1 MNQDDRSLWGLL
13 QVLQVPIEIERDGL
27 LVVIPVGDGRNP
39 DVGDDG
45 IVIGYEVESVSY
57 SYTVLSCFANDDVHT
72 PSRVADVN
80 LLLVRRELVK
90 LGEKQRG
97 QVVGSGT

>member
-1 MNQDDRSLWGLL
+1 MGTSMDQDDRSLWGFL

-27 LVVIPVGDGRNP
+27 LVVIPVRDGRNP

-57 SYTVLSCFANDDVHT
+57 SLTVLSRFTNEPMT
-72 PSRVADVN
+72 YP
-80 LLLVRRELVK
+80 K
-90 LGEKQRG
+90 
-97 QVVGSGT
+97 

>member
-1 MNQDDRSLWGLL
+1 MGTPMNQDDRSLWGLL

-45 IVIGYEVESVSY
+45 IMVGYEVESVSY
-57 SYTVLSCFANDDVHT
+57 IYIVLSCFVDETMDV
-72 PSRVADVN
+72 PQVG
-80 LLLVRRELVK
+80 LLM
-90 LGEKQRG
+90 
-97 QVVGSGT
+97 

>member
-27 LVVIPVGDGRNP
+27 LVVVSVRDGRNP

-45 IVIGYEVESVSY
+45 VVVGYEVESVSY
-57 SYTVLSCFANDDVHT
+57 NHKSLILFRH
-72 PSRVADVN
+72 
-80 LLLVRRELVK
+80 
-90 LGEKQRG
+90 
-97 QVVGSGT
+97 

>member
-1 MNQDDRSLWGLL
+1 MGTPVNQDDRSLWGLL

-27 LVVIPVGDGRNP
+27 LVVIPVGDGRHP

-57 SYTVLSCFANDDVHT
+57 SLTVLSCFANGTMDV
-72 PSRVADVN
+72 PQVG
-80 LLLVRRELVK
+80 LLM
-90 LGEKQRG
+90 
-97 QVVGSGT
+97 

>member
-1 MNQDDRSLWGLL
+1 MGTPMNQDDRSLWCLL

-57 SYTVLSCFANDDVHT
+57 SLTVLSRFTNETMDV
-72 PSRVADVN
+72 PQVG
-80 LLLVRRELVK
+80 LLM
-90 LGEKQRG
+90 
-97 QVVGSGT
+97 

>member
-1 MNQDDRSLWGLL
+1 MSASVDQDDRPLWGLL

-45 IVIGYEVESVSY
+45 IVIGCKVESISHSY
-57 SYTVLSCFANDDVHT
+57 EITVVF
-72 PSRVADVN
+72 SRVTVHVPQVG
-80 LLLVRRELVK
+80 LLM
-90 LGEKQRG
+90 
-97 QVVGSGT
+97 